1 MKPLLIKLTHGLSEL
16 DISIEQTQLIQDWLL
31 KKYITKKDNVY
42 KFHSKYRAGTLGLV
56 QKGTAYLHV
65 IGENVKDLFIA
76 EGDLGNAN
84 VGDLIIAQRL
94 LGKRG
99 TPSAKIVEIV
109 GREQSYSVAY
119 IIQKQNHKSLVDLKT
134 EFPIGAELTPEE
146 LNSYSVG
153 DVLFGSP

>member
-84 VGDLIIAQRL
+84 VGDLIIA
-94 LGKRG
+94 
-99 TPSAKIVEIV
+99 
-109 GREQSYSVAY
+109 
-119 IIQKQNHKSLVDLKT
+119 
-134 EFPIGAELTPEE
+134 
-146 LNSYSVG
+146 
-153 DVLFGSP
+153 